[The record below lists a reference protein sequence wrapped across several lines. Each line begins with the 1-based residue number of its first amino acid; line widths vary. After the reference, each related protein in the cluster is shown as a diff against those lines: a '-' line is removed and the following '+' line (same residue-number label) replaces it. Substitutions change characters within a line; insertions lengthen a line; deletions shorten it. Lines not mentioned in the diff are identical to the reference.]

1 MVRQK
6 KTEIELPP
14 AMRHLPLTAN
24 GYKKPWFVK
33 ANDIRVPDKK
43 KYVQSMTKGRCW
55 ICGGTNKKE
64 QVFVTD
70 PKSASL
76 LVSLEPPCHAAC
88 AEYSAMVCP
97 FLILPKAKRREAG
110 LPDQYHEQNQAP
122 EAVTDNPGECVLTY
136 VKKFRF
142 EAVTNTKMA
151 RWEANHIKRQSLW
164 KEGQIIAENPAGP
177 VPANILADAVSRTT
191 S

>member
-1 MVRQK
+1 
-6 KTEIELPP
+6 
-14 AMRHLPLTAN
+14 MRHLPLTSN

-33 ANDIRVPDKK
+33 ANDIRVPDEK
-43 KYVQSMTKGRCW
+43 KYVQSMTKGKCW

-76 LVSLEPPCHAAC
+76 GVSLEPPCHPAC

-110 LPDQYHEQNQAP
+110 LPENYHENNQAP
-122 EAVTDNPGECVLTY
+122 EASTQNPGEIILTY
-136 VKKFRF
+136 VKKHRF
-142 EAVTNTKMA
+142 EAVTKTKMA
-151 RWEANHIKRQSLW
+151 RWEPSQILRQSLW
-164 KEGQIIAENPAGP
+164 KEGQIIADNPNGP
-177 VPANILADAVSRTT
+177 LPANLLADAVRRTT

>member
-1 MVRQK
+1 MGRRK
-6 KTEIELPP
+6 KSEIAIPP
-14 AMRHLPLTAN
+14 AMTHLPLTAN

-55 ICGGTNKKE
+55 ICGGANKKE

-76 LVSLEPPCHAAC
+76 MVSLEPPCHVSC

-110 LPDQYHEQNQAP
+110 LPDQYHERNQAP
-122 EAVTDNPGECVLTY
+122 EAVTDNPGEYVLTY

-142 EAVTNTKMA
+142 EAVTTTKMA
-151 RWEANHIKRQSLW
+151 RWETQKIKRQALW
-164 KEGQIIAENPAGP
+164 REGQIIAENPKGALS
-177 VPANILADAVSRTT
+177 ADILAEAVRRTT
-191 S
+191 V